1 MTQHTPIGDAAA
13 TFIAATPARKHAP
26 EVLDA
31 AKMCLVDWVGVAL
44 GARNEPAAQAAR
56 RVAEKWN
63 TGGRAHI
70 VLGPAVAPAA
80 GCIRGL
86 LGPGSWA
93 VQLTDWTGPRAGL
106 RSLQLVVPSQA
117 RPTELYLGLVFGDF
131 FTGIVHEIETRP
143 DAPLLRGRGEL
154 GIDSTEDGATLI
166 VTGST
171 GDTVA
176 LTATIACA
184 RTQEKPGA
192 TP

>member
-1 MTQHTPIGDAAA
+1 MSRTALLAMLLFA
-13 TFIAATPARKHAP
+13 
-26 EVLDA
+26 
-31 AKMCLVDWVGVAL
+31 VGC
-44 GARNEPAAQAAR
+44 QAER
-56 RVAEKWN
+56 
-63 TGGRAHI
+63 
-70 VLGPAVAPAA
+70 PAVAVQVELA
-80 GCIRGL
+80 GGVNPGVYTAVAPGQGCNRGL

-93 VQLTDWTGPRAGL
+93 VQLTDWTGPKTGL

-131 FTGIVHEIETRP
+131 FTGVVHEIETRP
-143 DAPLLRGRGEL
+143 EAPLVKGWGEL
-154 GIDSTEDGATLI
+154 GMDSTDDGVTLV

-184 RTQEKPGA
+184 RTQEKPGT

>member
-1 MTQHTPIGDAAA
+1 MRR
-13 TFIAATPARKHAP
+13 IALL
-26 EVLDA
+26 VLLSMLA
-31 AKMCLVDWVGVAL
+31 GC
-44 GARNEPAAQAAR
+44 QAER
-56 RVAEKWN
+56 
-63 TGGRAHI
+63 
-70 VLGPAVAPAA
+70 PAVAVRVELA
-80 GCIRGL
+80 GGANPGVYTAVAPEPGCNRGL

-93 VQLTDWTGPRAGL
+93 IQLTDWTGPKSGL

-131 FTGIVHEIETRP
+131 FTGVVHEIETRP
-143 DAPLLRGRGEL
+143 EAPQAKGWGEL
-154 GIDSTEDGATLI
+154 RLDSTEDGETLI

-184 RTQEKPGA
+184 RTQERPGT

>member
-1 MTQHTPIGDAAA
+1 MSRTALLSILLLVAGCEAER
-13 TFIAATPARKHAP
+13 PAVAVQV
-26 EVLDA
+26 ELA
-31 AKMCLVDWVGVAL
+31 GGVNP
-44 GARNEPAAQAAR
+44 G
-56 RVAEKWN
+56 VY
-63 TGGRAHI
+63 T
-70 VLGPAVAPAA
+70 AVAPAA